1 MRALPSLHG
10 LRYRLVVLGG
20 FISAI
25 VLGFFVGALARWAVP
40 GPDPMPAWLTI
51 FIGLTGSLLGGS
63 VVIAI
68 TGYKTRGDAFALLLA
83 SISVASAVV
92 IAYRRFF
99 QGRPV
104 TGPHAQMLPTKGFGI
119 ARLRQKLHRMG
130 VDPDSIGSPG
140 GARRIP
146 DPAAESLRK
155 LRELRDEGVLT
166 QEEYEAKRAELEK
179 PSKG

>member
-1 MRALPSLHG
+1 MI
-10 LRYRLVVLGG
+10 GG

-51 FIGLTGSLLGGS
+51 FIGLTGSLVGGS

-92 IAYRRFF
+92 IAYRRFL

-104 TGPHAQMLPTKGFGI
+104 TGPEAQRLPTKGFGI

-130 VDPDSIGSPG
+130 IDPDSIGKPG
-140 GARRIP
+140 GPQRLA
-146 DPAAESLRK
+146 DPKADTLRK

-166 QEEYEAKRAELEK
+166 QEEYEAKKADLET
-179 PSKG
+179 